1 MSSLSSASTS
11 PSTSVRAWAAQ
22 EASKPLARFDYDP
35 GPLGNEEVEIR
46 VEHCGLCHSDL
57 SLIDNEW
64 GFSSYPIVGGHEVI
78 GTVVA
83 LGAGAKGLK
92 LGQRVG
98 LGWMSASCMSCA
110 SCLGGEPQ
118 LCRAGVP
125 TIVGHHGGFADRV
138 RAHWL
143 WTCPLPE
150 GLNPAKA
157 GPLLCG
163 GITVFSPFLNFGIK
177 PVHRVG
183 VVGIGGLGHLALKF
197 ARAWGCEVTAF
208 TSSES
213 KRDEAMALGAHRVVS
228 STDPKSMKSIA
239 GQLDMVLVTVNVMLN
254 WKALMST
261 LAPNGRLHLVGILP
275 QPMEV
280 EAFPLIGGQRS
291 VSGSPTGSRQDID
304 TMLAFAARHGIE
316 PQTEHFPMSRINEA
330 LDHLRAGKARY
341 RVVLDADSA
350 DGAAP
355 AA

>member
-1 MSSLSSASTS
+1 MSHDT
-11 PSTSVRAWAAQ
+11 TVQAWAAQ
-22 EASKPLARFDYDP
+22 AAQQPLVPFNYDA
-35 GPLGNEEVEIR
+35 GPLGAEEVEIR

-64 GFSSYPIVGGHEVI
+64 GFGGYPIVGGHEVI
-78 GTVVA
+78 GSVVA
-83 LGAGAKGLK
+83 LGANARGLK

-98 LGWMSASCMSCA
+98 LGWMSGSCMTCK
-110 SCLGGEPQ
+110 SCLSGQPQ
-118 LCRAGVP
+118 MCRAGQP
-125 TIVGHHGGFADRV
+125 TIVGHHGGFAERV

-143 WTCPLPE
+143 WVAPIPDKLD
-150 GLNPAKA
+150 ASKA

-163 GITVFSPFLNFGIK
+163 GVTVFSPFLNFDIR
-177 PVHRVG
+177 PTHRVG

-208 TSSES
+208 TSSDS
-213 KRDEAMALGAHRVVS
+213 KREEALSLGAHHVVS
-228 STDPKSMKSIA
+228 SVDAKSMKQMA
-239 GQLDMVLVTVNVMLN
+239 GRLDMVLVTVNVMLN
-254 WKALMST
+254 WKSLMST

-304 TMLAFAARHGIE
+304 TMLEFAARHGIE

-341 RVVLDADSA
+341 RVVLDADFASA
-350 DGAAP
+350 
-355 AA
+355 

>member
-1 MSSLSSASTS
+1 MTSSMT
-11 PSTSVRAWAAQ
+11 RAWAVNA
-22 EASKPLARFDYDP
+22 AATPAVTHTFNP
-35 GPLGNEEVEIR
+35 GPLGVEEVEIQ
-46 VEHCGLCHSDL
+46 VEHSGLCHSDL
-57 SLIDNEW
+57 SMIDNEW
-64 GFSSYPIVGGHEVI
+64 GFSSYPVVGGHEVV

-83 LGAGAKGLK
+83 LGSGAKGLK
-92 LGQRVG
+92 LGQKVG
-98 LGWMSASCMSCA
+98 LGWMSASCQTCP
-110 SCLGGEPQ
+110 SCLDGQPQ
-118 LCRAGVP
+118 LCRAGSA
-125 TIVGHHGGFADRV
+125 TIVGRQGGFAERV

-143 WTCPLPE
+143 WVCPIPE

-177 PVHRVG
+177 PTHRVG
-183 VVGIGGLGHLALKF
+183 VVGIGGLGHMALKF

-213 KRDEAMALGAHRVVS
+213 KRDEALQLGAHRVVS
-228 STDPKSMKSIA
+228 SVDAKAMRAVA
-239 GQLDMVLVTVNVMLN
+239 GRLDMVLVTVNVMLN
-254 WKALMST
+254 WKALMTT

-304 TMLAFAARHGIE
+304 TMLEFAARHGIE
-316 PQTEHFPMSRINEA
+316 PQTEHFPMSRINDA

-341 RVVLDADSA
+341 RVVLDADFA
-350 DGAAP
+350 
-355 AA
+355 

>member
-1 MSSLSSASTS
+1 MTSTL
-11 PSTSVRAWAAQ
+11 TRAWAAN
-22 EASKPLARFDYDP
+22 EAAKPVVPFEYEA
-35 GPLGNEEVEIR
+35 GPLGAEEVEIR
-46 VEHCGLCHSDL
+46 VAHSGLCHSDL
-57 SLIDNEW
+57 SMIDNEW
-64 GFSSYPIVGGHEVI
+64 GFSAYPVVGGHEVV
-78 GTVVA
+78 GSVVA

-92 LGQRVG
+92 LGQKVG
-98 LGWMSASCMSCA
+98 LGWMAASCQTCP

-118 LCRAGVP
+118 LCRAGRP
-125 TIVGHHGGFADRV
+125 TIVGHHGGFAERV

-143 WTCPLPE
+143 WVCPIPE

-177 PVHRVG
+177 PTHRVG

-213 KRDEAMALGAHRVVS
+213 KRDEALQLGAHRVVS
-228 STDPKSMKSIA
+228 SVDPKAMRVVA
-239 GQLDMVLVTVNVMLN
+239 GRLDMVLVTVNVMLN
-254 WKALMST
+254 WKALMGT

-275 QPMEV
+275 QAMEL
-280 EAFPLIGGQRS
+280 EALPLIGGQRS

-304 TMLAFAARHGIE
+304 TMLEFAARHGIE
-316 PQTEHFPMSRINEA
+316 PQTEHFPMSRINDA

-341 RVVLDADSA
+341 RVVLDADFA
-350 DGAAP
+350 
-355 AA
+355 

>member
-1 MSSLSSASTS
+1 MNVK
-11 PSTSVRAWAAQ
+11 PDHPIHAWAAT
-22 EASKPLARFDYDP
+22 EAAKPLVATSYEL
-35 GPLGNEEVEIR
+35 GPLGGEEVEIR

-57 SLIDNEW
+57 SMIDNEW
-64 GFSSYPIVGGHEVI
+64 GFSAYPIIGGHEVV

-83 LGAGAKGLK
+83 LGANTKGLR

-98 LGWMSASCMSCA
+98 IGWMASSCMACN

-118 LCRAGVP
+118 LCRTGVP
-125 TIVGHHGGFADRV
+125 TIVGHNGGFAERV

-143 WTCPLPE
+143 WTCPIPE
-150 GLNPAKA
+150 KLDPSKA

-177 PVHRVG
+177 PTHRIG

-213 KRDEAMALGAHRVVS
+213 KREEALQLGAHHVVS
-228 STDPKSMKSIA
+228 SVDAKSMKQVA
-239 GQLDMVLVTVNVMLN
+239 ARLDMVLVTVNVMLN

-261 LAPNGRLHLVGILP
+261 LAPNGRLHVVGVLP

-280 EAFPLIGGQRS
+280 EAFGLIGGQRS

-304 TMLAFAARHGIE
+304 TMLEFAARHGIE
-316 PQTEHFPMSRINEA
+316 PQTEHFPMSRINDA
-330 LDHLRAGKARY
+330 LAHLRAGKARY
-341 RVVLDADSA
+341 RIVLDADYPSA
-350 DGAAP
+350 FI
-355 AA
+355 

>member
-1 MSSLSSASTS
+1 MSIAT
-11 PSTSVRAWAAQ
+11 PIRAWAAQ
-22 EASKPLARFDYDP
+22 AAHQPLVPYRYEP
-35 GPLGNEEVEIR
+35 GPLGVEEVEIR
-46 VEHCGLCHSDL
+46 VDHCGLCHSDL
-57 SLIDNEW
+57 SVIDSEW
-64 GFSSYPIVGGHEVI
+64 GASTYPTVGGHEVI

-83 LGAGAKGLK
+83 LGPQARGLK

-98 LGWMSASCMSCA
+98 LGWTSASCMACP
-110 SCLGGEPQ
+110 SCLSGQPQ
-118 LCRAGVP
+118 LCRAAVP
-125 TIVGHHGGFADRV
+125 TIMGHHGGFAERV

-143 WTCPLPE
+143 WVSPIPE

-163 GITVFSPFLNFGIK
+163 GLTVFSPFLHFDIK
-177 PVHRVG
+177 PIHRVG

-208 TSSES
+208 TSSDS
-213 KRDEAMALGAHRVVS
+213 KRDEALQLGAHHVVS
-228 STDPKSMKSIA
+228 SVDADAMKA
-239 GQLDMVLVTVNVMLN
+239 LRGKLDLVLVTVNVMLN

-261 LAPNGRLHLVGILP
+261 LAPNGRLHLVGVLP

-280 EAFPLIGGQRS
+280 DAGPLIGGQRS

-316 PQTEHFPMSRINEA
+316 PQTEHFPMSRLNDA

-341 RVVLDADSA
+341 RVVLDADFPQA
-350 DGAAP
+350 
-355 AA
+355 